1 VDGADVLGRLVGL
14 PVALLWST
22 LKVDKLHR
30 ERYAALKTRGERAV
44 FSLWHGRML
53 VPILCHRRQGIV
65 TMASQ
70 SKDGQVIARWLER
83 NGYVVVRGSSSR
95 GGGPALREAVRM
107 MRSGR
112 DGALTVDGPQ
122 GPPRVVQP
130 GVVALARLADAA
142 ILPISYACARPR
154 FLASWDRYLLPT
166 PFSRVVVS
174 YGETFK
180 IPPEMSGEEALRQI
194 AEALDAATRE
204 ADAAV
209 GVQPPPPW
217 SV

>member
-1 VDGADVLGRLVGL
+1 MKGPDLLGRFVGI
-14 PVALLWST
+14 PISLLWTT
-22 LKVDKLHR
+22 LRVEKLHR
-30 ERYAALKTRGERAV
+30 ERYAFLKTRGVAAV

-53 VPILCHRRQGIV
+53 VPILCHRNQGIV
-65 TMASQ
+65 TMASR
-70 SKDGQVIARWLER
+70 SKDGEIIARWLER
-83 NGYVVVRGSSSR
+83 NGYAVVRGSSTR

-112 DGALTVDGPQ
+112 DGALTIDGPQ
-122 GPPRVVQP
+122 GPARVVQP
-130 GVVALARLADAA
+130 GVVALARLADAV

-154 FLASWDRYLLPT
+154 FLDSWDRYLLPS
-166 PFSRVVVS
+166 PLSRVVVA

-180 IPPEMSGEEALRQI
+180 IPPAMPDEEALRQI
-194 AEALDAATRE
+194 GDAVDAATRE